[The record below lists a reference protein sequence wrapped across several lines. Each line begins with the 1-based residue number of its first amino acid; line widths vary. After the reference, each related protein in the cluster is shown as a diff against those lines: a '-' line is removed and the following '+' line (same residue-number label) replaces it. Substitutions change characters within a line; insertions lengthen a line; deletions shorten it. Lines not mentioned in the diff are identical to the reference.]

1 MLDER
6 KAAILRAVVQEYI
19 ETAQPV
25 GSGAVAKATALT
37 VSPATVR
44 NDMANLEADGY
55 LHQPHTSAGRVPTD
69 LGYRYFVDSVGEAAL
84 GRPDNRQVMQFFTDM
99 RGEIEDL
106 MRETAGLLSRL
117 TDYAAVVVDH
127 SSDAASVR
135 SFQLVSLTPD
145 VALAVVVLS
154 NGVVDKHTVELSG
167 FTAESDLTEADL
179 TQVAATVSASLINNP
194 LHQPGDLRS
203 TNTRRLDELA
213 ALVLER
219 TSGVEVDAD
228 RVYVDGTSRFINAF
242 DAVDPVSQV
251 LTILEQQLVVVSLI
265 TDVLDRGLTVAI
277 GSETGLE
284 PLESCSVVVSPYE
297 IDGEEAGSIAVLG
310 PTRMNYPQAMA
321 AVAVV
326 SRELG
331 ERLSD
336 G

>member
-25 GSGAVAKATALT
+25 GSGAVAKATSLS
-37 VSPATVR
+37 VSSATVR
-44 NDMANLEADGY
+44 NDMANLESEGF

-69 LGYRYFVDSVGEAAL
+69 LGYRYFVDSVGATAL
-84 GRPDNRQVMQFFTDM
+84 GRPDNRQVVQFFTDM

-154 NGVVDKHTVELSG
+154 NGVVDKHTIELPRA
-167 FTAESDLTEADL
+167 FAEAELDRVGAAVNDSLLSQPLNEPVDLSST
-179 TQVAATVSASLINNP
+179 
-194 LHQPGDLRS
+194 GDRS
-203 TNTRRLDELA
+203 LDEVA
-213 ALVLER
+213 ALVLTK
-219 TSGVEVDAD
+219 TSGVTVDAD
-228 RVYVDGTSRFINAF
+228 RVYVDGTSRVISSF
-242 DAVDPVSQV
+242 DAVESVSEV
-251 LTILEQQLVVVSLI
+251 LTILEQQLVVVSLM
-265 TDVLDRGLTVAI
+265 TDVLDRGLSVAI

-284 PLESCSVVVSPYE
+284 PLEACSVVVSPYE
-297 IDGEEAGSIAVLG
+297 IDGEQAGSIAVLG

-326 SRELG
+326 SRQLG
-331 ERLSD
+331 QRLSD

>member
-25 GSGAVAKATALT
+25 GSSAVAKATALS

-44 NDMANLEADGY
+44 NDMANLESEGY

-69 LGYRYFVDSVGEAAL
+69 LGYRYFVDSVGAAAL
-84 GRPDNRQVMQFFTDM
+84 GRPDSRQIVQFFTDM

-135 SFQLVSLTPD
+135 SFQLVSLTPE

-154 NGVVDKHTVELSG
+154 NGVVDKHTIEL
-167 FTAESDLTEADL
+167 TKPMTPAELDRVGAAVAD
-179 TQVAATVSASLINNP
+179 SLIDNP
-194 LHQPGDLRS
+194 LNEPGELVSSKDQE
-203 TNTRRLDELA
+203 LDKLA

-228 RVYVDGTSRFINAF
+228 RVYVDGTSRFISAF

-251 LTILEQQLVVVSLI
+251 LTILEQQLVVVSLM
-265 TDVLDRGLTVAI
+265 TDVLDRGLSVAI

-284 PLESCSVVVSPYE
+284 PLEACSVVVSPYQ

-326 SRELG
+326 SRQLG
-331 ERLSD
+331 QRLSD